1 LWGGGG
7 CVGVWVREREREGG
21 GERGRGGVEEV
32 GIEGGRE
39 EGFGLVF

>member
-1 LWGGGG
+1 M
-7 CVGVWVREREREGG
+7 CVCVRERERE
-21 GERGRGGVEEV
+21 REEV